1 MAMKS
6 VLLTTLFLL
15 ITTVLAAPRTT
26 SKASTVSTTTAS
38 KASTASTTSKAPTA
52 TATCISKSFNATFD
66 DLAALPDSL
75 PGDLTPIPTPYK
87 DLAYANFDL
96 ASTLPG
102 VTQLIPESGRNVAFA
117 GGPQRTLGL
126 KPAISVAYAG
136 SPVTDFTLKSIAYAC
151 VLTSGGNLD
160 APTAC
165 TARATAFRG
174 NAQVG
179 TADLNYAPPTLLGAG
194 GVTTQL
200 MAGMLNFAF
209 PAASFGKVTRVEF
222 ALVEPVPATTVVN
235 FVIDDA
241 AYVTD
246 ENC

>member
-1 MAMKS
+1 MKS
-6 VLLTTLFLL
+6 ILLTTVFLL
-15 ITTVLAAPRTT
+15 ITAILAAPATT
-26 SKASTVSTTTAS
+26 SKASTVSTIA
-38 KASTASTTSKAPTA
+38 TSKAPTA
-52 TATCISKSFNATFD
+52 TASCSPKTFNATFD

-96 ASTLPG
+96 ASTLPE

-117 GGPQRTLGL
+117 GGPQRTVGL
-126 KPAISVAYAG
+126 TPALSVAYPG
-136 SPVTDFTLKSIAYAC
+136 SLVTDFTLKSIAYAC

-165 TARATAFRG
+165 TARATAYSG
-174 NAQVG
+174 NTQVG

-200 MAGMLNFAF
+200 QAGMLNFAF
-209 PAASFGKVTRVEF
+209 PAASFEKVTRVEF

-241 AYVTD
+241 FYTAD